1 MSDPSPEP
9 RAPSPSHP
17 HRGTIFVEDA
27 EVIEQTAFD
36 GHQHIL
42 KLHSPKCAAT
52 AKPGSFVHLSCD
64 DSLPMRRPL
73 SIMRADATRGSIE
86 VLYKIVGSG
95 LELLA
100 KKKRGDRVSSIGP
113 IGNAFVPHPQKPRT
127 LLVGGGVGI
136 PPMVFLAERLR
147 EQANVSW
154 KPLVLMGSEVPFP
167 FRARPSTIVVDGM
180 PEATIACMPLLDEWG
195 IPSRLAS
202 LAGYPGCF
210 EGYVTDLAAAWLGS
224 LDKQAL
230 NEVEMFACGPT
241 VMLKAAAT
249 VARKFNIPCQ
259 VSLEEFMACAVGGC
273 AGCAVKVDTP
283 TGPAMKRVCVDG
295 PVFDAQAVF
304 PA

>member
-1 MSDPSPEP
+1 MNTPAHSK
-9 RAPSPSHP
+9 P

-27 EVIEQTAFD
+27 EIIDQQAYD

-42 KLHSPKCAAT
+42 KLHSPKCAAA

-64 DSLPMRRPL
+64 ASLPMRRPL

-86 VLYKIVGSG
+86 VLYKIVGGG

-127 LLVGGGVGI
+127 LLIGGGVGI

-147 EQANVSW
+147 EQANVNW
-154 KPLVLMGSEVPFP
+154 KPLVLMGSEIPFP

-180 PEATIACMPLLDEWG
+180 PDATIACMPLLDEWG

-210 EGYVTDLAAAWLGS
+210 EGYVTELADAWLSS

-230 NEVEMFACGPT
+230 SEVEMFACGPT

-273 AGCAVKVDTP
+273 AGCAVKIDTP
-283 TGPAMKRVCVDG
+283 SGPAMKRVCVDG
-295 PVFDAQAVF
+295 PVFDANSVF
-304 PA
+304 PVG

>member
-1 MSDPSPEP
+1 LNATANSK
-9 RAPSPSHP
+9 P
-17 HRGTIFVEDA
+17 HRGTIFVEEA
-27 EVIEQTAFD
+27 EVLSQEAYD

-42 KLHSPKCAAT
+42 KLHSPKCAA
-52 AKPGSFVHLSCD
+52 AARPGSFVHLSCD

-73 SIMRADATRGSIE
+73 SIMRADAARGSIE
-86 VLYKIVGSG
+86 VLYKIVGGG

-147 EQANVSW
+147 EQANVNW

-210 EGYVTDLAAAWLGS
+210 EGYVTDVAAAWLGS

-295 PVFDAQAVF
+295 PVFDAQAVV